1 VYVTGLTHAANGAV
15 SRLQENVL
23 FCLLEVNEKLAV
35 VPVVTAGGYAVIV
48 V

>member
-1 VYVTGLTHAANGAV
+1 VYVTGLTHAEDDAV
-15 SRLQENVL
+15 SSVQENVL

-35 VPVVTAGGYAVIV
+35 VAVVVAGGFAVIV